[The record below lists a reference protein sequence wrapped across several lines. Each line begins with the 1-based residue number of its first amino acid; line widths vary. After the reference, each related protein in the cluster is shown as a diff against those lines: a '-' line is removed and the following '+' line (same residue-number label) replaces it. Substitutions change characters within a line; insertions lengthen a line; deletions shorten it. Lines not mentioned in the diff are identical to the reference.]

1 MCQFSS
7 TLLFAYSE
15 LTSFVLQSQR
25 NGENAHLLKSLAIL
39 RKGLMTLT
47 LWTNTPLIH
56 DPSENLEETD
66 EEFPP
71 SQLHNYESWVSFL
84 QLSSQVVSLDTIVER
99 LLSVERWEESAIA
112 QTTQL
117 VIPILLEIFFGLQ
130 MGDDVAHIAMEC
142 LSSSFE
148 LIAGVLTAAKVIYL
162 PNYSRQLSPTA
173 SAFVQQSLWSIFG
186 CLDLVVNRFLS
197 LLKVLPSLTT
207 MSFQEYLLTTA
218 SQGPFELLSLL
229 RALSSSLQ
237 LSEQSCYYNL
247 TESIGLF
254 LEGHLVSDDFLS
266 SAPPDFC
273 RLSFWVPLM
282 R

>member
-1 MCQFSS
+1 
-7 TLLFAYSE
+7 
-15 LTSFVLQSQR
+15 
-25 NGENAHLLKSLAIL
+25 
-39 RKGLMTLT
+39 MTLT

-282 R
+282 Q